1 MASTHSYSSV
11 TFQTL
16 VFLLSLLCFMF
27 LFSYP
32 TSYHFEPGFGPL
44 SQSDFNTTLS
54 EETPISRYNATH
66 EVIWMEVGSLHTND
80 TPVKLSIR
88 GENGIL
94 LNVTNVTSISGFSM
108 IAARGVSGDFW
119 LQVERL
125 QADVSVNITLRFWGA
140 IPPPPIDPLLLVVIY
155 PWFLAVISILAFL
168 YSFYRLGKMA
178 LVGPTRKVQWKFG
191 RGPASIILLLIL
203 GVACLVPYAQGT
215 MHGYFIPTYTQ
226 QVSYES
232 YSLALNE
239 SSPSYSTEFT
249 DVYSEDIYGTT
260 FRIYNFSI
268 SDYPISVRGPDESEE
283 NVTLGKAEDE
293 ESWWLLLAVQAN
305 RSFTLTFQRVD
316 TDAELGFSVEA
327 KYGIYVVRSDPF
339 APDLLVLIGCSF
351 CLIAIGL
358 GLQLDWNYERENRRE
373 AVSHPVP
380 IR

>member
-1 MASTHSYSSV
+1 MFFSSY
-11 TFQTL
+11 Q
-16 VFLLSLLCFMF
+16 
-27 LFSYP
+27 
-32 TSYHFEPGFGPL
+32 TSYHFEPSFGPL

-54 EETPISRYNATH
+54 EATPISRYNATY
-66 EVIWMEVGSLHTND
+66 EAIWIEVGSLHTND

-94 LNVTNVTSISGFSM
+94 LNVTNVTLISGFSM
-108 IAARGVSGDFW
+108 IAARGVPGDFW

-125 QADVSVNITLRFWGA
+125 QADASVNITLRFWGT
-140 IPPPPIDPLLLVVIY
+140 ILPPVVDPLLLVVIY
-155 PWFLAVISILAFL
+155 PWYLILAFL
-168 YSFYRLGKMA
+168 YSFYKLGRMA

-203 GVACLVPYAQGT
+203 GVACLTPYTQGNL
-215 MHGYFIPTYTQ
+215 HGYFIPTYTH

-239 SSPSYSTEFT
+239 SSPSYSTEFA

-260 FRIYNFSI
+260 FRICNFSI
-268 SDYPISVRGPDESEE
+268 SNYPISVRAPDISEE

-293 ESWWLLLAVQAN
+293 WSWWLLLAVQSN

-316 TDAELGFSVEA
+316 TDSELGFSVEA
-327 KYGIYVVRSDPF
+327 NYGIYVVRSDPSV
-339 APDLLVLIGCSF
+339 PDLLALIGCSF

-358 GLQLDWNYERENRRE
+358 GLRLDWSYKRENQRE
-373 AVSHPVP
+373 AVSDPVP